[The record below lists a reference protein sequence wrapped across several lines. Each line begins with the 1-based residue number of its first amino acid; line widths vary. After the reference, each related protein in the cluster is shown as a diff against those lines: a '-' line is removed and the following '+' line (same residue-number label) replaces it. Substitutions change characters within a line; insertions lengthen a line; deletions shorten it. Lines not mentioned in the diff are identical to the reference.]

1 MFRRIFNSISKL
13 NKTVLIILVIILFFL
28 VYSFSFKVFRKWI
41 SSSPKT
47 DIVNIDTRGEKNRV
61 QQELER
67 KEIEDR
73 KKSVLLRFNESKK
86 MFISSGN
93 IEDIKV
99 EGEMMDNFNR
109 ITISFVKLRGID
121 GKFEPDNRGKTNTGI
136 EFETDFN
143 YFVVKDRD
151 KTEYYKIPV
160 AVKSD
165 FQSMY
170 NRMIFTSVDY
180 IVNKKDLGKIRV
192 CKGNDEKGI
201 MPWKKDDLIHK
212 ILYKREVGKIQPEKD
227 FQKSKKNFTIKIK
240 KSNRDIIIQ
249 TMGKDFIKVTSG
261 DNIAYYEVYK
271 DLYEYLDTEIF
282 GD

>member
-227 FQKSKKNFTIKIK
+227 FRKSKKNFTIKIK

>member
-86 MFISSGN
+86 MFISSRN

>member
-1 MFRRIFNSISKL
+1 MFKRIFNSISKL
-13 NKTVLIILVIILFFL
+13 NKTVLIILIIVVFFL
-28 VYSFSFKVFRKWI
+28 VYGFSFKVFRKWI
-41 SSSPKT
+41 SNSPKT

-121 GKFEPDNRGKTNTGI
+121 GKFEPDNRGKTNNGI
-136 EFETDFN
+136 EFETDYN
-143 YFVVKDRD
+143 YFVVKDRN

-227 FQKSKKNFTIKIK
+227 FQKSKKNFTIKIR